1 MLLDYLEKL
10 ALSSCEQIWDY
21 LYSED
26 CGKAVYLLPKREK
39 TEQCIA
45 WGADK
50 GIRCAIM

>member
-39 TEQCIA
+39 TEQ
-45 WGADK
+45 
-50 GIRCAIM
+50 